1 MWTMVSVYGCPRPNH
16 TRTKT
21 FVMNHFLARTIMPST
36 AGLIFSTFL
45 GVVTRRVQV
54 QLVGKQ
60 YPRSWDRLTGYILSV
75 GVFVGGYA
83 VVDHFVERNRELL
96 NRRLHQLRDQRE
108 QAAVFHE
115 FDLEA
120 DHRITAPKRSSK
132 FYDLLDKYGSAYK

>member
-1 MWTMVSVYGCPRPNH
+1 
-16 TRTKT
+16 
-21 FVMNHFLARTIMPST
+21 MPSA

-60 YPRSWDRLTGYILSV
+60 YPRSWDRLTGYALSV

-83 VVDHFVERNRELL
+83 VADHFVERNRDLL
-96 NRRLHQLRDQRE
+96 GRRLHQLREQRAE
-108 QAAVFHE
+108 SALFHE

-120 DHRITAPKRSSK
+120 DHRLTAPKRESR
-132 FYDLLDKYGSAYK
+132 FYNLLDKYGSAYK